1 MQTKAEELLF
11 MPQEEEET
19 TGVREKGSNW
29 GKKQLKYQPQYKIR
43 IKLPARIYCN
53 FKLVNF

>member
-19 TGVREKGSNW
+19 TRVREKGSNW
-29 GKKQLKYQPQYKIR
+29 GKKQLKYFLSHST
-43 IKLPARIYCN
+43 KLE
-53 FKLVNF
+53 